1 MLRNDFACV
10 AQLVEQFTCNE
21 QVVSSNLT
29 TGFKIKG
36 LTMPRKNINMS
47 AEQLEQLRLHKS
59 NFQYYMKIGQL
70 SDVAYILR
78 LAGIVEK
85 TIEMKKGK

>member
-1 MLRNDFACV
+1 MCVSMLYGATV
-10 AQLVEQFTCNE
+10 AKSAMRMIGIMKRFL
-21 QVVSSNLT
+21 
-29 TGFKIKG
+29 K
-36 LTMPRKNINMS
+36 MPRKNINMS
-47 AEQLEQLRLHKS
+47 SEQLDQLRLHKS

-70 SDVAYILR
+70 SDVAYVLR

>member
-1 MLRNDFACV
+1 MIF
-10 AQLVEQFTCNE
+10 LVVMYQW
-21 QVVSSNLT
+21 
-29 TGFKIKG
+29 

-47 AEQLEQLRLHKS
+47 SEQLEQLRLHKS